1 MATAHLLH
9 GYIGAG
15 KTTLAKRLERE
26 KNAICFTPDEW
37 MARLFG
43 EDPPAETFQEKV
55 SAVLELLEPLW
66 IRCLALGIDV
76 VLDYGF
82 WRRGERDLTRQVVE
96 GLGAKAVLYHLT
108 CDDQVARSRVERRNR
123 STASL
128 YIAPATFD
136 LLRHRFEPL
145 DADEERVEAWF
156 P

>member
-128 YIAPATFD
+128 
-136 LLRHRFEPL
+136 
-145 DADEERVEAWF
+145 
-156 P
+156 